1 MNNAKISLDGYFDR
15 IKFQGN
21 PDNTAETL
29 IALHTAHTL
38 NIPFENLDILCG
50 REISLDIEA
59 IYEKIVRN
67 RRGGYC
73 FEMNAL
79 FAQVLRQLGFE
90 VQDLLARV
98 FINQETVFAR
108 LHHVLLVSIDGRR
121 YLADVGFGGNGLI
134 APILLEDGCISEQF
148 ADTFRLVCSDKYG
161 YVLQFL
167 IDGVFAN
174 SYAFTL
180 EPQVPVVDYLA
191 PNYFTSNFPG
201 SLFKQKAICTRPTR
215 QGRITLNDLE
225 LKIRS
230 QDQTVRITAADPE
243 TFNRL
248 ISEHFGLTAEAAQF
262 SDGYRQQFFG

>member
-1 MNNAKISLDGYFDR
+1 MNNTKISLQSYFDR
-15 IKFQGN
+15 IQYRGV
-21 PDNTAETL
+21 PENTVETL
-29 IALHTAHTL
+29 IELHIAHTL
-38 NIPFENLDILCG
+38 NIPFENLDILCN

-59 IYEKIVRN
+59 INEKIVRN

-79 FAQVLRQLGFE
+79 FAQVLRQLGFD

-98 FINQETVFAR
+98 FIDQETVFAR
-108 LHHVLLVSIDGRR
+108 LHHVLLVAISGRR

-134 APILLEDGCISEQF
+134 APILLEDGCISKQF
-148 ADTFRLVCSDKYG
+148 ADTFRLTYSDKFG

-167 IDGVFAN
+167 IDGAFTN

-180 EPQVPVVDYLA
+180 EPQVPVIDYLA

-201 SLFKQKAICTRPTR
+201 SLFTQKAICTRPTP

-230 QDQTVRITAADPE
+230 QDQTVRITADDPE
-243 TFNRL
+243 TFSRL
-248 ISEHFGLTAEAAQF
+248 IYEHFGLTADAAEF
-262 SDGYRQQFFG
+262 SDDYRHQFFG